1 MSKGSEVGKGN
12 AVWQGVRMEGA
23 ASARRQGW
31 ALSCGNCESPCS
43 GAYRGWCRVRGHVL
57 GGWAKFAGSLVP
69 LGTLWHERA
78 GLHPGTE
85 SPGTSEREGV
95 LTGGGRA
102 RTYTAL

>member
-57 GGWAKFAGSLVP
+57 GGGWLSL
-69 LGTLWHERA
+69 
-78 GLHPGTE
+78 
-85 SPGTSEREGV
+85 REV
-95 LTGGGRA
+95 
-102 RTYTAL
+102 